1 MNQAKEEIEAAN
13 KRTEKVIK
21 EKNKVL
27 QETKEL
33 REAYDKLNEQV
44 KALQCKHIDLEQKVT
59 KEPRVFS
66 GQTFV
71 S

>member
-1 MNQAKEEIEAAN
+1 MNQAKKEIDDAN
-13 KRTEKVIK
+13 KRTEKTIK
-21 EKNKVL
+21 EKTKVL

-33 REAYDKLNEQV
+33 RETIDKLNEQV